1 MRLTTSP
8 FALRRRVRST
18 ICLLWVSGLV
28 LQTGC
33 YSYLPMQS
41 APPPESSP
49 VVALMIGDRGRTL
62 IGERVG
68 SLVEQIEGRIVRRD
82 SMQITMQVH
91 KVIDVRGNHST
102 WTGEQVVIPN
112 EAVMGYRARKFSKLK
127 TALLV
132 GAGVVAL
139 VLTLGRSLDIF
150 GMPVEG
156 APGGDGPS
164 QS

>member
-1 MRLTTSP
+1 
-8 FALRRRVRST
+8 
-18 ICLLWVSGLV
+18 
-28 LQTGC
+28 
-33 YSYLPMQS
+33 MQS

-112 EAVMGYRARKFSKLK
+112 EAVMGYRARKLSKFK

-150 GMPVEG
+150 GVPVEG
-156 APGGDGPS
+156 APGTDGPS

>member
-1 MRLTTSP
+1 MRR
-8 FALRRRVRST
+8 AV
-18 ICLLWVSGLV
+18 CLLWVSSLV
-28 LQTGC
+28 LQAGC
-33 YSYLPMQS
+33 YSYLPVQS
-41 APPPESSP
+41 APPPDSNP
-49 VVALMIGDRGRTL
+49 MVALMIGDRGRAL

-68 SLVEQIEGRIVRRD
+68 SLVEQVEGRIVRRD
-82 SMQITMQVH
+82 SAQITMQVH

-102 WTGEQVVIPN
+102 WTGEQVVIPT
-112 EAVMGYRARKFSKLK
+112 EAVMGYRSRKFSKFK

-150 GMPVEG
+150 GVPVEG
-156 APGGDGPS
+156 APGSDGPS

>member
-1 MRLTTSP
+1 MSLTSFP
-8 FALRRRVRST
+8 FAVTRRARRAV
-18 ICLLWVSGLV
+18 CLLWITGLA
-28 LQTGC
+28 LQAGC

-41 APPPESSP
+41 APPPENTP

-68 SLVEQIEGRIVRRD
+68 SLVEQIEGRIIRRD
-82 SMQITMQVH
+82 SAQITMQVH

-102 WTGEQVVIPN
+102 WTGEEVVIPN
-112 EAVMGYRARKFSKLK
+112 EAVMGYRTRKLSKLK

-132 GAGVVAL
+132 GGGIVAL

-150 GMPVEG
+150 GVPVEG
-156 APGGDGPS
+156 SPGTNGPS